1 MLEMLIMSI
10 ASIGFVL
17 GFVRI
22 AASSRIM
29 NRRRAVHRLA
39 QVTVWSFAV
48 GMIYIDSIS
57 GMWAMIAVSLVI
69 WVAYQQLFRH
79 RGTGLGVE
87 RGAVP
92 SIRYRFMSPSP
103 AMRVSNDT
111 LLRAHADLEVSPLT
125 DREQELFAEIEA
137 GLLRAS

>member
-1 MLEMLIMSI
+1 MLIMSI

-29 NRRRAVHRLA
+29 NRRRAVYRLA
-39 QVTVWSFAV
+39 QITVWCFAL
-48 GMIYIDSIS
+48 GMIYIDNIS

-69 WVAYQQLFRH
+69 WVAYQQLFKH
-79 RGTGLGVE
+79 RGTGLGLE
-87 RGAVP
+87 RGIATPV
-92 SIRYRFMSPSP
+92 I
-103 AMRVSNDT
+103 RVSNDT
-111 LLRAHADLEVSPLT
+111 LQRAHADLEVSPLT
-125 DREQELFAEIEA
+125 DREKALFAEIEA